1 MAENGLGPPVLGVSW
16 DGTGYGLNRTVW
28 GGEFLR
34 ITHAG
39 FERVA
44 HLRPF
49 PLPGGDQA
57 IKEPRRTAIGLL
69 YEMYGDDVG
78 TRDDLDPV
86 RSFGPRDRRLLG
98 QALAHHI
105 NAPLTSSAGR
115 LFDAVAAL
123 LGLRLTVR
131 FEGQAAMEL
140 EWATYGVATDE
151 SYPFR
156 LEPKDGSMVLDW
168 EPMIRALLA
177 DRNRGLPLGDMAA
190 RFHNTLAEMIVAV
203 ALRVGERTVPLSGG
217 CFQNRYLTE
226 RVVRR
231 LTDVGCSPYW
241 HQRVPPNDGG
251 IALGQIMAAAR
262 PKE

>member
-1 MAENGLGPPVLGVSW
+1 MAENGLCAPVLGVSW
-16 DGTGYGLNRTVW
+16 DGTGYGLDQTVW

-34 ITHAG
+34 ISDTG

-49 PLPGGDQA
+49 LLPGGDQA

-69 YEMYGDDVG
+69 YEMQGDDIL
-78 TRDDLDPV
+78 TREDLEPV
-86 RSFGPRDRRLLG
+86 RSFEARDRRLIG
-98 QALAHHI
+98 RALAHRI

-140 EWATYGVATDE
+140 EWAAHGVAADE

-156 LEPKDGSMVLDW
+156 LEAKDASMVLDW
-168 EPMIRALLA
+168 EPLIRSLLA
-177 DRNRGLPLGDMAA
+177 DFAAGALVPVLAA
-190 RFHNTLAEMIVAV
+190 RFHNTLVEMIVAV
-203 ALRVGERTVPLSGG
+203 AEHCGVPQIALSGG

-231 LTDVGCSPYW
+231 LIEAGYSPHW

-251 IALGQIMAAAR
+251 IALGQIMAAAQR
-262 PKE
+262 KE